1 MIDFIGM
8 LADEDSEEFMEDV
21 YKKELGTD
29 FETVDAGVAVGLID
43 FTQDSEY
50 KRLYESESDQKIMET
65 KGRDTCSTEKGRQ
78 NSERNKC

>member
-50 KRLYESESDQKIMET
+50 KRLYESESD
-65 KGRDTCSTEKGRQ
+65 
-78 NSERNKC
+78 

>member
-1 MIDFIGM
+1 MT
-8 LADEDSEEFMEDV
+8 EETEEFMEDV

-50 KRLYESESDQKIMET
+50 KRLYESKSDQKIMET
-65 KGRDTCSTEKGRQ
+65 KGRDTCST
-78 NSERNKC
+78 

>member
-1 MIDFIGM
+1 MVSM
-8 LADEDSEEFMEDV
+8 TEETEEFMEDV

-50 KRLYESESDQKIMET
+50 KRLYESKSD
-65 KGRDTCSTEKGRQ
+65 
-78 NSERNKC
+78 

>member
-29 FETVDAGVAVGLID
+29 FEKVDSGVGV
-43 FTQDSEY
+43 
-50 KRLYESESDQKIMET
+50 
-65 KGRDTCSTEKGRQ
+65 
-78 NSERNKC
+78 

>member
-21 YKKELGTD
+21 YKKELGSN
-29 FETVDAGVAVGLID
+29 FEKVENGVGVGLID

-65 KGRDTCSTEKGRQ
+65 KGGDTCSTETSRQ
-78 NSERNKC
+78 NSERNRC

>member
-21 YKKELGTD
+21 YKKELGSN
-29 FETVDAGVAVGLID
+29 FEKVENGVGVGLID

-50 KRLYESESDQKIMET
+50 KRLYESESD
-65 KGRDTCSTEKGRQ
+65 
-78 NSERNKC
+78 